1 MDKMSELIDV
11 HHHIVPKEYI
21 KSLSDKGV
29 KKAIG
34 VKFPDWDVNK
44 TLKLM
49 DRNGIS
55 TSILSI
61 SAPGVYFKD
70 KDVEFAKDL
79 SRQTNDICAGL
90 IEDHPERFGAFA
102 TLPLPRC

>member
-34 VKFPDWDVNK
+34 VRFPWLGCK
-44 TLKLM
+44 
-49 DRNGIS
+49 
-55 TSILSI
+55 
-61 SAPGVYFKD
+61 
-70 KDVEFAKDL
+70 
-79 SRQTNDICAGL
+79 
-90 IEDHPERFGAFA
+90 
-102 TLPLPRC
+102 